1 VLVDDGWHSQGLR
14 EKRVHWQPLCFGSGC
29 VRSQQGNSNDL
40 QYIRLYTAMYGYVR
54 LYTAIYGSG
63 FLIEASQNNPYWE
76 LKKLLVT

>member
-1 VLVDDGWHSQGLR
+1 
-14 EKRVHWQPLCFGSGC
+14 
-29 VRSQQGNSNDL
+29 
-40 QYIRLYTAMYGYVR
+40 MYGYVR